1 MDDFNPI
8 IREQSLN
15 FSTSQLKIKCPSKT
29 MVFGPT
35 GSGKTTMVLKLLKN
49 HYFAQEFSKIVL
61 CIPRMS
67 INQMDKTVQEYKN
80 ATNNSIQVYEGLLVP
95 KASDFEEEGEKL
107 IIYEDLYED
116 LSDNLSMSKF
126 FTFLSRFYLLN

>member
-1 MDDFNPI
+1 MDDFNPN

-15 FSTSQLKIKCPSKT
+15 LSTSQLKIKCPSKT

-67 INQMDKTVQEYKN
+67 INQMDKTVQECKK
-80 ATNNSIQVYEGLLVP
+80 ATNNSNQVRVGLVV
-95 KASDFEEEGEKL
+95 
-107 IIYEDLYED
+107 
-116 LSDNLSMSKF
+116 DNLVDELICSEF
-126 FTFLSRFYLLN
+126 QIC